1 MTVMVKI
8 GREFIEEAYKSGLV
22 KPNEYKALRD
32 FLVQKEIEVRK
43 LKYKETKSYLF
54 KLGLFLQGE
63 EETLKSQYSPIGFN
77 SLIELNIIELARRE
91 SFDSFLLPEEE
102 VRTIKL
108 ADFTYKK
115 AIEVRNLGDMN
126 RCDILEVDSPIYT
139 DKAGVRALEFLLN
152 RKQACY
158 DMLNMLQRL
167 TNKS

>member
-1 MTVMVKI
+1 MTVMVKV

-32 FLVQKEIEVRK
+32 FLVQQEIEVRK
-43 LKYKETKSYLF
+43 AYYKTYSWGRV
-54 KLGLFLQGE
+54 KLSLFLYGE
-63 EETLKSQYSPIGFN
+63 DRVLSEQYNTHSTG
-77 SLIELNIIELARRE
+77 SVEAAIIELARRE
-91 SFDSFLLPEEE
+91 SFDSFLLPEED

-139 DKAGVRALEFLLN
+139 DKVGVRALEFLLN

>member
-1 MTVMVKI
+1 MTVMVKV

-43 LKYKETKSYLF
+43 LLYKGDKRWLA
-54 KLGLFLQGE
+54 KLGLFLYGE
-63 EETLKSQYSPIGFN
+63 ARLLSEQYNTHVS
-77 SLIELNIIELARRE
+77 SSVESNIIELARRE
-91 SFDSFLLPEEE
+91 SFDSFSLTEEE

-139 DKAGVRALEFLLN
+139 DKVGVRALEFLLN